1 MRWTG
6 EELSAPTV
14 RYREWFDDNLPR
26 LRIMRTLRPGERFC
40 RTCPQ
45 LDGSSEPSLMIR
57 LAMSR
62 VLEVYKPR
70 ILESLLAE
78 TILC

>member
-6 EELSAPTV
+6 EEPSGPTV
-14 RYREWFDDNLPR
+14 RYREWFDTIFPR
-26 LRIMRTLRPGERFC
+26 LRMMRTLRPGERFC

-45 LDGSSEPSLMIR
+45 LDGSGEPSLMIR

-70 ILESLLAE
+70 VLESLLAE

>member
-6 EELSAPTV
+6 VELSGPTV
-14 RYREWFDDNLPR
+14 RFREWFDDNLPPTSNDADVASWR
-26 LRIMRTLRPGERFC
+26 KVC

-45 LDGSSEPSLMIR
+45 LDGSGESSLMIR

-62 VLEVYKPR
+62 VLEVYKPHV
-70 ILESLLAE
+70 LESLLAE
-78 TILC
+78 AILC

>member
-1 MRWTG
+1 
-6 EELSAPTV
+6 
-14 RYREWFDDNLPR
+14 
-26 LRIMRTLRPGERFC
+26 
-40 RTCPQ
+40 
-45 LDGSSEPSLMIR
+45 MIR